1 MKNKNYSLNFI
12 IGYIVSN
19 IEYRVN
25 DFLKILKDN
34 NSNDFTIRVDL
45 PYEWF
50 KFNTKKD
57 NKIRV
62 KTLTYLSNIFTDYKI
77 GYDSQIIS
85 YPKEYIMFRYKFSKK
100 EPIKEMTLSEIE
112 EALGY
117 KVKIKNDTE

>member
-25 DFLKILKDN
+25 DFLKDYDN
-34 NSNDFTIRVDL
+34 NDFTIRVDL

-50 KFNTKKD
+50 KFNIKKD

-62 KTLTYLSNIFTDYKI
+62 KTLTYLSNIFTDYEI
-77 GYDSQIIS
+77 GYDSEIIL

-117 KVKIKNDTE
+117 KVKIKYDEK